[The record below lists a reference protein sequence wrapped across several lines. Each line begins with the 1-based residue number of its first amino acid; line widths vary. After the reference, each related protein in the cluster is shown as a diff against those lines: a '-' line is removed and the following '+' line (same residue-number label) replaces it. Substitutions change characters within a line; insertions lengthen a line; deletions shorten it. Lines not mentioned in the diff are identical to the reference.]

1 MLARLSPTIA
11 VNTSKVKSVEVVRYG
26 PGSVAT
32 DNVSGDHVVI
42 LFDRGPQMT
51 LKKELDF
58 DTVVHALEG
67 GCHYHK
73 VYLDEV
79 GQIDVCVQHDEISDE
94 PDTGNKKD
102 RFRRCNAMSLRALLM
117 PRKEKQ

>member
-1 MLARLSPTIA
+1 MLVRLTPKLA
-11 VNTSKVKSVEVVRYG
+11 VYNTKVKSVQVTSYPD
-26 PGSVAT
+26 PGSTVPKEHVAI
-32 DNVSGDHVVI
+32 VYE
-42 LFDRGPQMT
+42 RGPT
-51 LKKELDF
+51 LYLPEELDF

-79 GQIDVCVQHDEISDE
+79 GRIDVCVQHDEISDE

-102 RFRRCNAMSLRALLM
+102 RFRQCNAVSIEHLLM
-117 PRKEKQ
+117 PRKDEQ